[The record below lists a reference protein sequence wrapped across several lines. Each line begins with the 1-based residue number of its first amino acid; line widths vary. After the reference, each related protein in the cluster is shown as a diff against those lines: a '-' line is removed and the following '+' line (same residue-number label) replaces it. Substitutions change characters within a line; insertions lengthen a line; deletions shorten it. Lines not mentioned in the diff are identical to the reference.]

1 MSLQTEKR
9 SLSPTRETPPAPR
22 EPERDKMAKEGWV
35 LPPREPDTSL
45 PWSAA
50 GTRVLRPSALLV
62 SCLQTADSQPPQSR
76 EPLPSRKP
84 LTHLPVICRCLSIC
98 AHSLDCF
105 SGGPWPVRHVALP
118 KPRGHAAPRTA
129 GPHGATGSHRAS
141 HGRATRR
148 AGHTRDHDHYPPGH
162 TPTQS
167 AGKCQD
173 TELCPLTNTAAALG
187 LSHSVRGWAPPR
199 ATSSSPTSHPPA
211 VTLREQVSKAVDASH
226 VTVDSS
232 HYK

>member
-22 EPERDKMAKEGWV
+22 EPERDKMVKEGWV

-50 GTRVLRPSALLV
+50 GTRVLRLSALLV

-84 LTHLPVICRCLSIC
+84 LTHLPVIRRCLSVC

-118 KPRGHAAPRTA
+118 KPRGHTAPHTA
-129 GPHGATGSHRAS
+129 GPRGEQDTLAIMTTILQATLQPRALAS
-141 HGRATRR
+141 VR
-148 AGHTRDHDHYPPGH
+148 
-162 TPTQS
+162 TQS
-167 AGKCQD
+167 SN
-173 TELCPLTNTAAALG
+173 CPLTNTAAALG

-211 VTLREQVSKAVDASH
+211 VTLREQVSKAEDASH

>member
-84 LTHLPVICRCLSIC
+84 LTHLPVIRRCLSVC

-211 VTLREQVSKAVDASH
+211 VTLREQVSKAEDTSH